1 MVINYSFDELPVEY
15 NTWILFRQVVDII
28 LINDFLSYCIFAFT
42 VFRVPDGLSLS
53 SHALRWL
60 VGFDL
65 ILFNL
70 WVKTEAHHIV
80 KDYGWYWGDDFFERG
95 RLVPSP
101 SPDSSGTV
109 FDTSLGFDGVFEMAA
124 HPVYSVGYAGYY
136 GLSLIAGSYALFFV
150 SLWAHA
156 MQFGFLVWFDNPSN
170 GNIMLIDIERAY
182 SQKQLIGA
190 RTPPPVP
197 STPLASALELP
208 RPVHTK
214 LGPANLSTPVHT
226 DAKTET
232 KAEVEAEPNTLS
244 PASPSRSVTVH
255 TLHIRTDSD
264 SLIRVDNDSEAERVK
279 SHRPRHSRNKS
290 TSKHDLFA
298 HYFRKDV
305 VGLKN
310 INLLRAS
317 DLKLDLLTLYIVLP
331 SILLNTTATYL
342 LHALAWRV
350 FHSFVLGGI
359 LRAQSKGKRLVRHF
373 VEFIRDLLY
382 VHLVIVL
389 AVDSF
394 WFLIVSFA
402 LLAWKTYTPPVEWTA
417 SDQFLRHPWSRWF
430 FGYFFILDYL
440 AQLSYTG
447 IYQFLNNPER
457 TMSGATIF
465 GLALTSTSHAVFSV
479 AVASVG
485 VHWWFLSFVER
496 LHMKK
501 LYGDS
506 IRKEAGLTKD

>member
-156 MQFGFLVWFDNPSN
+156 MQFGFLVWFDNPS
-170 GNIMLIDIERAY
+170 
-182 SQKQLIGA
+182 
-190 RTPPPVP
+190 
-197 STPLASALELP
+197 
-208 RPVHTK
+208 K

-373 VEFIRDLLY
+373 VEC
-382 VHLVIVL
+382 HLPCWLGKPIHHL
-389 AVDSF
+389 S
-394 WFLIVSFA
+394 SG
-402 LLAWKTYTPPVEWTA
+402 PPVISF
-417 SDQFLRHPWSRWF
+417 SDTL
-430 FGYFFILDYL
+430 GV
-440 AQLSYTG
+440 LSYTG